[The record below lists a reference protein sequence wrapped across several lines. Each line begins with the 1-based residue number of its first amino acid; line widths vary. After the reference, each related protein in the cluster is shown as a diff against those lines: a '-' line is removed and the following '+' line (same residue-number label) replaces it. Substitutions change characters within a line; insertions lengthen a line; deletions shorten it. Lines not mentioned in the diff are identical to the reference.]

1 MRKLFFTAFCLL
13 NSAFC
18 ITFAQT
24 ASIEQCQQ
32 WTQENFPLINRYD
45 LIRKT
50 EVFTLNNIAKG
61 WLPQITVSM
70 QGSLQSAVPE
80 YPEVLS
86 SMLSQMGQEMRGIS
100 PLQYKAAIDVQ
111 QTIYDGGAIDAQ
123 RRVAEASSKV
133 QEASADVQ
141 MYALRERVND
151 LCFAI
156 LLIDQRLKLNEEM
169 QRTIDSNRQRLVT
182 LKEGGVAMQCDVDA
196 MSAELATVRQQ
207 HTDIE
212 AQREAFLKVLTIF
225 TGKDITEV
233 IPPRPER
240 FLSPD
245 SGGTEGGWV
254 GEGPEGSRP
263 ELRLFDYQKSL
274 VDTKEEA
281 LRTSLLPKIGAFAQ
295 GYYGYLG
302 MNLFR
307 DMMKRTPTL
316 NGIIGIKASWNL
328 SVFYTH
334 KNDRTKLAL
343 QRELIDNDRELF
355 LFNQSLQ
362 SSQEDSNIRRY
373 QKLISEDDN
382 ICRLRHKVRMATE
395 AKLEGGLVDVNALI
409 MEISRE
415 NQANINKAI
424 HETELLQHQYKLQ
437 NIKGGPL

>member
-32 WTQENFPLINRYD
+32 WAQENYPMTKRYD
-45 LIRKT
+45 LIRQT
-50 EVFTLNNIAKG
+50 EGFTLQNIAKG

-70 QGSLQSAVPE
+70 QGSIQSAVPE

-86 SMLSQMGQEMRGIS
+86 SMLSQMGTEMKGIS
-100 PLQYKAAIDVQ
+100 PLQYKVAIDVQ

-240 FLSPD
+240 K
-245 SGGTEGGWV
+245 GV

-274 VDTKEEA
+274 ADTKEEA

-355 LFNQSLQ
+355 LFNLSLQ

-395 AKLEGGLVDVNALI
+395 VKLEGGLVDVNALI